1 MAAVKAAV
9 DVCLAV
15 GRVVAMVEEIVVAEV
30 DIMVATVEMVEGEGW
45 EEEMVEEEMAEE
57 VEEGGEMA
65 EAEEE
70 EEEEEEETAEG
81 VSLLAAVPS
90 KVENSAGS
98 GGDIRGVRE
107 KHDQGNNTF
116 AQNSCT
122 FMRKYMTTRAQV
134 IRIIQGHLSSHFDNT
149 FVHVVMPP
157 IGTKEP
163 L

>member
-1 MAAVKAAV
+1 M

-15 GRVVAMVEEIVVAEV
+15 GRVVAMVEQIVVAEV

-45 EEEMVEEEMAEE
+45 EEEMVEEEMVEEEMAEE

-65 EAEEE
+65 EA
-70 EEEEEEETAEG
+70 EEEEEETAEG

-90 KVENSAGS
+90 KVGNSAGS

-107 KHDQGNNTF
+107 KHDQGTNTF

>member
-1 MAAVKAAV
+1 MAAVEDAV

-15 GRVVAMVEEIVVAEV
+15 GRVVARVEEIVVAEV

-70 EEEEEEETAEG
+70 EEEETAEG

-90 KVENSAGS
+90 KVGNSAGS

-107 KHDQGNNTF
+107 KHDQGTNTF

>member
-1 MAAVKAAV
+1 M

-15 GRVVAMVEEIVVAEV
+15 GRVVAEV

-45 EEEMVEEEMAEE
+45 EEEMVEEEMVEEEMAEE

-65 EAEEE
+65 EAEA

-81 VSLLAAVPS
+81 VRLLAAVPS
-90 KVENSAGS
+90 KVGNSAGS
-98 GGDIRGVRE
+98 GGDIRGVRK
-107 KHDQGNNTF
+107 KHDQGINTF
-116 AQNSCT
+116 AQNSRT

-149 FVHVVMPP
+149 FVHVVMP
-157 IGTKEP
+157 IGTKES

>member
-1 MAAVKAAV
+1 MAAVEDAV

-15 GRVVAMVEEIVVAEV
+15 GRVVAEV

-70 EEEEEEETAEG
+70 EEEETAEG
-81 VSLLAAVPS
+81 VRLLAAVPS
-90 KVENSAGS
+90 KVGNSAGS
-98 GGDIRGVRE
+98 GGDIRGVRK
-107 KHDQGNNTF
+107 KHNQGINTF

-157 IGTKEP
+157 IGTKES